1 MTNKESIQA
10 AHLEAIGNTC
20 EHASYCT
27 TKECLSGNTVVC
39 QFDRITATSCTTITA
54 EAIGEAMVW
63 AENNA
68 WVYNA
73 VNKMWGHAYE
83 TELQT
88 TAELVQLFLNQTPNT
103 K

>member
-10 AHLEAIGNTC
+10 AHFNAIEGNCEGECNSGEGYLTGQGEA
-20 EHASYCT
+20 
-27 TKECLSGNTVVC
+27 
-39 QFDRITATSCTTITA
+39 ATSCTTITA
-54 EAIGEAMVW
+54 EAIGEAMEW

-88 TAELVQLFLNQTPNT
+88 TAELVQLFLNQ
-103 K
+103 KAKI